1 VFLAAKSLS
10 DQQVA
15 FVFALLEAKVFQL
28 LHIMAL
34 RVLATP
40 EEVVTA
46 LHSAS
51 YPGNQVFKAFYDS
64 RLNAVITDPV
74 LMTVPI
80 DDHMVHRA
88 HSVFDTLLVVDGK
101 AYLLEQHLDRF
112 LKSAAAAKVDLP
124 MTREAIKSTI
134 KQLVAITGLRSC
146 RLRFWLSAGPGSLY
160 ILPVPGM
167 SVFYALVYDDGTDP
181 RTLMLAKTGAKEFTV
196 DLPLKPQFLATMKTT
211 NYLLNAHCAMQ
222 AVQQGGRLGI
232 QKDPE
237 GFITECA
244 VANVSFVLPGKRFVT
259 PPFQSILAGT
269 VISRLLLLAQG
280 LLASGVIASI
290 DQRPIHID
298 EAKTAVEVIQ
308 SGGDSL
314 SPVVEWDGVAINEG
328 QIGPVYIELRRLYL
342 EEMYGSDPILREAIE
357 YS

>member
-1 VFLAAKSLS
+1 
-10 DQQVA
+10 
-15 FVFALLEAKVFQL
+15 
-28 LHIMAL
+28 MAL
-34 RVLATP
+34 RVLSTP
-40 EEVVTA
+40 EEVVAA

-51 YPGNQVFKAFYDS
+51 YPDHQLFKAFYDS

-101 AYLLEQHLDRF
+101 TYLLEQHLDRF
-112 LKSAAAAKVDLP
+112 LKSAAAAKIDLP
-124 MTREAIKSTI
+124 MTREAIKTTL
-134 KQLVAITGLRSC
+134 KQLVATTGLRSC

-167 SVFYALVYDDGTDP
+167 SVFYALVYDDGKDP
-181 RTLMLAKTGAKEFTV
+181 ASIMLAKTGIKEFTV
-196 DLPLKPQFLATMKTT
+196 DVPLKPQLLATMKTT

-222 AVQQGGRLGI
+222 AVQHGGRLGI

-244 VANVSFVLPGKRFVT
+244 VANVSFVLPGKHFVT
-259 PPFQSILAGT
+259 PPFQSILTGT
-269 VISRLLLLAQG
+269 VICRLLLLAQQLLANG
-280 LLASGVIASI
+280 LLASVE
-290 DQRPIHID
+290 QRPIHID
-298 EAKTAVEVIQ
+298 EAKTAIEMIL

-314 SPVVEWDGVAINEG
+314 SPVVEWDGVAISEG

-342 EEMYGSDPILREAIE
+342 EEMYGSDPALRESIE